1 MIYEK
6 LVNTAN
12 ESEVLFDI
20 CIPCWE
26 NSKKLNETI
35 GNIIDSPVKVTLPVK
50 FIICVEKQSVV
61 ANRLG
66 CLSRSK
72 APYVLWLDDDIKF
85 QKPGWDKHL
94 YEKIKNDPTL
104 GVVGINVVHYQ
115 APTNSATRAHG
126 ETHGVC
132 GAVMMTRKI
141 PGIEF
146 DTNYIGSQWE
156 DTDYCV
162 ACTRAGYKVFQDN
175 TLWVLHYNEEKNR
188 DYTHNR
194 SYFNKKWGLS
204 W

>member
-6 LVNTAN
+6 LINTTK
-12 ESEVLFDI
+12 EDDVLFDI

-35 GNIIDSPVKVTLPVK
+35 GNIIDSPCKVQLPVK

-61 ANRLG
+61 KNRQG

-72 APYVLWLDDDIKF
+72 SPYVLWLDDDIKF
-85 QKPGWDKHL
+85 QTPGWDKYL
-94 YEKIKNDPTL
+94 YEKIKTDPTIS
-104 GVVGINVVHYQ
+104 VVGINVVHWQ
-115 APTNSATRAHG
+115 APTNAPTRAQG
-126 ETHGVC
+126 EAAGVC
-132 GAVMMTRKI
+132 GAVMMTRKL
-141 PGIEF
+141 PGVEF
-146 DTNYIGSQWE
+146 DVNYIGSQWE

-162 ACTRAGYKVFQDN
+162 ASSRAGYKVLQDN
-175 TLWVLHYNEEKNR
+175 ALWVLHYNEEKNR

-194 SYFNKKWGLS
+194 AYFNKKWSLN